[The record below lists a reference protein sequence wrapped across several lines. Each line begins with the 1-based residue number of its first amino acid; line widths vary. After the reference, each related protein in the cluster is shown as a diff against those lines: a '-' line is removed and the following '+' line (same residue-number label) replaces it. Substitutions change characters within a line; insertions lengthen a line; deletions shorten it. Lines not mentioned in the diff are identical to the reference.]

1 MDGSWRL
8 RWHGYVRVRLIGEND
23 NVQAVLRDAAAAGFA
38 LFHIRAEPEEGLTF
52 ALTVPDFL
60 RLRPILRRHRCRV
73 RIVAKGGFPFL
84 RKRIMR
90 RKALVF
96 AALLFVAV
104 LAVGSSLV
112 WEVRVEPS
120 EHITEEQIRAAA
132 AEEGVRRFQWIFRL
146 DEPAALAPRIAARL
160 PDAAW
165 VGVDRRGTTVTIKV
179 IEAKKP
185 DPRPLENPRD
195 LVAKTD
201 AVITRIVAESGRPM
215 VRRHER
221 VRKGDVLIS
230 GVIGTEERKQAVV
243 AKGEVRGIVWHEY
256 EIVSPLVRKVRT
268 FTGNRKDRTYLV
280 IGNRALQIS
289 GYGGEPFAKSDIR
302 SAYTPWRLF
311 HWVLPMGMMREREL
325 EVSYEEVRLTA
336 AEAKEAGLAR
346 AREEVLAKAGE
357 DARILAE
364 KILHEEAGNGKVML
378 KVLFEVDQ
386 PIAVERP
393 IVWPSA

>member
-1 MDGSWRL
+1 MVEARK
-8 RWHGYVRVRLIGEND
+8 
-23 NVQAVLRDAAAAGFA
+23 
-38 LFHIRAEPEEGLTF
+38 PE
-52 ALTVPDFL
+52 
-60 RLRPILRRHRCRV
+60 
-73 RIVAKGGFPFL
+73 
-84 RKRIMR
+84 
-90 RKALVF
+90 
-96 AALLFVAV
+96 
-104 LAVGSSLV
+104 S
-112 WEVRVEPS
+112 
-120 EHITEEQIRAAA
+120 
-132 AEEGVRRFQWIFRL
+132 
-146 DEPAALAPRIAARL
+146 
-160 PDAAW
+160 
-165 VGVDRRGTTVTIKV
+165 
-179 IEAKKP
+179 
-185 DPRPLENPRD
+185 RPLENPRD